1 VTVVNIVKFDA
12 GLASIDAGER
22 EWDQFDWRCGTGGCF
37 AAHAALAT
45 GWVWA
50 MPQGPLMLRSGQ
62 LDGDLVDVSELQSA
76 RVVAVRELDLTQG
89 QADAVFHENNT
100 RRVLQA
106 LRDCLAEQPDAGY
119 YGLRALAKEVR
130 KAEMAEMAERRA
142 KRDAAQARG
151 ARDLAVD
158 VAEARLARELAD
170 TDPQRTP
177 RGWQQVDV

>member
-1 VTVVNIVKFDA
+1 VVNIVKFDA

-37 AAHAALAT
+37 AAHAGFVT

-50 MPQGPLMLRSGQ
+50 MDAGPLMRHLSTK

-76 RVVAVRELDLTQG
+76 RVVAMTELDLTND
-89 QADAVFHENNT
+89 QADAVFHEQNT

-106 LRDCLAEQPDAGY
+106 LRDCLAVQPDAGY
-119 YGLRALAKEVR
+119 QGLRALAKEVR
-130 KAEMAEMAERRA
+130 ASEMAERKA
-142 KRDAAQARG
+142 KVDAQ
-151 ARDLAVD
+151 LAG
-158 VAEARLARELAD
+158 

-177 RGWQQVDV
+177 EGWQQVDV